1 MESRKVSGGK
11 RGPVCKTR
19 PISFLIPYFRK
30 RSVDQADRALTVG
43 PVVVAPVVPTV
54 AVPIVLVEVVAEYE
68 VAIEVIIYAVENGL
82 EDHEYRPPECLAY
95 RLLAAD

>member
-1 MESRKVSGGK
+1 
-11 RGPVCKTR
+11 
-19 PISFLIPYFRK
+19 
-30 RSVDQADRALTVG
+30 
-43 PVVVAPVVPTV
+43 VVAPVVPTV

-82 EDHEYRPPECLAY
+82 EDHEYQPPECLAY